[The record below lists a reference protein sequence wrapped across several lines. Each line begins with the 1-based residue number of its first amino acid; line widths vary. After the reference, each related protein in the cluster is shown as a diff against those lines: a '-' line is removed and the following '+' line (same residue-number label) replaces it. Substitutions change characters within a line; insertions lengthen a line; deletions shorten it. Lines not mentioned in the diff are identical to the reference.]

1 MDRWFGQRVLGSLA
15 LLSIFAWVPALRADT
30 DKIIVVNTGEQ
41 KLYAW
46 EEGELVYEFHMV
58 SGRPGKET
66 TAGRFETLRKYED
79 YTSHSYGAEMPYSMF
94 FTYDGKAIHGTRLAL
109 VRSFVHTYITESVG
123 SHGCVGLA
131 EEEAAK
137 LFEWAPL
144 GTRVDVIDEGMD
156 D

>member
-1 MDRWFGQRVLGSLA
+1 MVAAS
-15 LLSIFAWVPALRADT
+15 LLSFLCGAPAYAVAAE
-30 DKIIVVNTGEQ
+30 KVIVVNTGEQ

-46 EEGELVYEFHMV
+46 EGGELVHEFHVV

-79 YTSHSYGAEMPYSMF
+79 YTSKSYGAEMPFAMF

-109 VRSFVHTYITESVG
+109 ARSFVHTYLTESVG

-131 EEEAAK
+131 EEEAAL